1 MTTSPGPPSPTSTRD
16 RLIETARELFH
27 AQGFASTGMAQL
39 LRQAGVGSG
48 SLYHF
53 FRTKEDLLLAV
64 LERYEEM
71 LWPVL
76 LQPVADRFPDPIE
89 RIFGLL
95 DRYRDLLVES
105 EFRYGCPIGN
115 LALELD
121 EFHPEAVEKVE
132 ANFAGWRDAVADWLT
147 EAAPTL
153 PEGTEPADLAT
164 FVLTVMEGGVMQS
177 RTRKEIEPFDRS
189 VSLLRDYLERLTRES
204 EKGTE

>member
-1 MTTSPGPPSPTSTRD
+1 MMTPSTSPEPTSTRD

-76 LQPVADRFPDPIE
+76 LQPVADRFPDPVD

-95 DRYRDLLVES
+95 DRYRDLLLES

-121 EFHPEAVEKVE
+121 EFHPEAVAKVE

-147 EAAPTL
+147 EAGSML
-153 PEGTEPADLAT
+153 PEGTDPADLAT

-177 RTRKEIEPFDRS
+177 RTRQAIEPFDRS
-189 VSLLRDYLERLTRES
+189 VALLRDYLERLTRENK
-204 EKGTE
+204 KGPE